1 MMNQQIN
8 IDSLYDEM
16 RVMRDQLLNRIELLE
31 SDVEILTKENMDYA
45 KQMYELEN
53 YLEDRIDTVLD
64 YLKTIKSNEGL
75 EYKEG
80 SKEVNKKS
88 KETSRLVH

>member
-1 MMNQQIN
+1 MKMQPQIK

-16 RVMRDQLLNRIELLE
+16 RVMRDHLLNRIELLE

-45 KQMYELEN
+45 KQMYQLEN
-53 YLEDRIDTVLD
+53 YLEDRIDTMLE
-64 YLKTIKSNEGL
+64 YLKTIKNNEGL

-88 KETSRLVH
+88 KETP

>member
-1 MMNQQIN
+1 MMNQQLK

-31 SDVEILTKENMDYA
+31 SDVELLTKENMDYA

-53 YLEDRIDTVLD
+53 YLEDRIDTMLD

-88 KETSRLVH
+88 KETS

>member
-31 SDVEILTKENMDYA
+31 SDVELLTKENMDYA

>member
-31 SDVEILTKENMDYA
+31 SDVELLTKENMDYA

-88 KETSRLVH
+88 KKTS

>member
-1 MMNQQIN
+1 MMNQQLK

-31 SDVEILTKENMDYA
+31 SDVELLTKENMDYA

-64 YLKTIKSNEGL
+64 YLKTIKSNERL

-88 KETSRLVH
+88 KKTS

>member
-1 MMNQQIN
+1 MQPQIN

-16 RVMRDQLLNRIELLE
+16 RVMRDHLLNRIELLE

-64 YLKTIKSNEGL
+64 YLKTIKSNERL

-88 KETSRLVH
+88 KETP

>member
-1 MMNQQIN
+1 MQPQIN

-16 RVMRDQLLNRIELLE
+16 RVMIDHLLNRIELLE
-31 SDVEILTKENMDYA
+31 SDVEILTKDNMDYA
-45 KQMYELEN
+45 KHMYELEN